1 MSRASLL
8 TAVVIFRSDFYRL
21 VEVAIV
27 ENPHGGAGVR
37 RERDFTSKTEKLL
50 SPNNSSNTLRFEE
63 PFHKVSFGRVP
74 GNKHLLHRLVS
85 CSPPDVGI
93 KRHTLVLSASRERRH
108 RRRVG
113 NISAFS
119 EQTRHAWRDATRP
132 AERERPRD
140 RRHPVLPF
148 SPEDSNAVSAGYVSG
163 GHDPLTLALSR
174 HGRGNI
180 RIRRVRLR
188 GDGQSHAGVPSACA
202 GRRSPSSLS
211 RFRTTLRERIRAG
224 LPSAPTAAST

>member
-113 NISAFS
+113 NIKRVLG
-119 EQTRHAWRDATRP
+119 TDATRV
-132 AERERPRD
+132 ERRDTPRRARTTERPT
-140 RRHPVLPF
+140 PPGASLLP
-148 SPEDSNAVSAGYVSG
+148 
-163 GHDPLTLALSR
+163 
-174 HGRGNI
+174 
-180 RIRRVRLR
+180 
-188 GDGQSHAGVPSACA
+188 
-202 GRRSPSSLS
+202 
-211 RFRTTLRERIRAG
+211 
-224 LPSAPTAAST
+224 